1 MLCGKLSGTWMMNN
15 GCSGSRG
22 AQPHGFSL
30 VELLVLVVILGLLAY
45 FGLPAFLKYSQQ
57 GRLNVAESSLRQIA
71 HQEGEWFGAHKSYA
85 TLRALGYPAGSAFS
99 AVYLNKDGT
108 LAENASKDSIYR
120 IVINLNSTP
129 GGADAPA
136 GGVSASPYYL
146 LTAEPIN
153 DQAGDKR
160 CGTLSLA
167 STGQVGVSGTEGEAG
182 CWQK

>member
-1 MLCGKLSGTWMMNN
+1 MKN
-15 GCSGSRG
+15 GNCGSR
-22 AQPHGFSL
+22 QVRPHGFSL
-30 VELLVLVVILGLLAY
+30 IELLVLVVIFGLLAY
-45 FGLPAFLKYSQQ
+45 FGLPAFLKYGQQ

-71 HQEGEWFGAHKSYA
+71 HQEAEWFGAHKSYA
-85 TLRALGYPAGSAFS
+85 TLRELGYPAGSAFS
-99 AVYLNKDGT
+99 AVYLNKNGT
-108 LAENASKDSIYR
+108 LAENASRDSIYR
-120 IVINLNSTP
+120 IVINLNTTP
-129 GGADAPA
+129 GSVDAPP

-167 STGQVGVSGTEGEAG
+167 STGQVGVSGSEGETG

>member
-1 MLCGKLSGTWMMNN
+1 MNT
-15 GCSGSRG
+15 GYCGSRT
-22 AQPHGFSL
+22 ASPRGFSL
-30 VELLVLVVILGLLAY
+30 IELLVVVVILGLLAY
-45 FGLPAFLKYSQQ
+45 FGIPAFLKYSQQ
-57 GRLNVAESSLRQIA
+57 GRLNQAEAALRQIA
-71 HQEGEWFGAHKSYA
+71 HQEAEWFGAHKSYA
-85 TLRALGYPAGSAFS
+85 TLRDLGYPSGSPFS

-129 GGADAPA
+129 GGADAAA
-136 GGVSASPYYL
+136 GSTSPYYL

-153 DQAGDKR
+153 DQTGDKR